1 MSQLPREEDIPQFV
15 DENDRY
21 IEIYKI
27 TNSITGKLYI
37 GQTVSHMLNHG
48 KYRRYGSA
56 KRLDSHFSEAI
67 KNNKDKECRYLNNS
81 IRKYGIDKFKVELIN
96 ICPMEKGDVV
106 EAKYITEYNSIFPFG
121 YNLKIGG
128 TVFKH
133 CDESRRILSESYYK
147 SLNKTQASDS
157 DKLENKSDDKILN
170 STDQNKIDRLENV
183 DLPDDIDNID
193 NIDNIDKYIRI
204 YNKKT
209 KHLLILKIGDIEL
222 SFGSKKKSNDEL
234 KQDIIKFIDKVK
246 QYKQEHKNSA
256 KLPDVP
262 ETPHSNDNFA
272 DNNEHIASKDEY
284 IKSIEIY
291 KQHLQQK
298 KEKKKFNF
306 ICRICNI
313 QKQKEDFRRQLRQC
327 RPCEQIANRK
337 REEANPEKYKLIK
350 QKIRDKKRELRNA
363 KAREQRRLARLA
375 KQNNIISSSN

>member
-1 MSQLPREEDIPQFV
+1 MSQLPREQDVPQFV
-15 DENDRY
+15 DEKDRY

-81 IRKYGIDKFKVELIN
+81 IRKYGIDKFKVELID
-96 ICPMEKGDVV
+96 ICPMEKGDEI
-106 EAKYITEYNSIFPFG
+106 EAKYITEYNSVFPFG

-133 CDESRRILSESYYK
+133 SDESRRILSESYYK

-157 DKLENKSDDKILN
+157 DNKLENTSDNKILN
-170 STDQNKIDRLENV
+170 SIDQNKIDRLDNV

-193 NIDNIDKYIRI
+193 KYIKI
-204 YNKKT
+204 YNNKNKN
-209 KHLLILKIGDIEL
+209 LLMLKIGDVEL
-222 SFGSKKKSNDEL
+222 SFGSKKKTNDEL
-234 KQDIIKFIDKVK
+234 KKDIIKFIDKVK
-246 QYKQEHKNSA
+246 KYKSEHNNSA

-272 DNNEHIASKDEY
+272 ENNDHIASKDEY
-284 IKSIEIY
+284 LKSIEIY
-291 KQHLQQK
+291 KQHLKQK

-306 ICRICNI
+306 VCRTCNI
-313 QKQKEDFRRQLRQC
+313 QKQKEDFRPKFHQC
-327 RPCEQIANRK
+327 RPCEQIANKK
-337 REEANPEKYKLIK
+337 RAEANPEKYKLIRK
-350 QKIRDKKRELRNA
+350 KTKDKNRELRNA

-375 KQNNIISSSN
+375 KQNNITASSN